1 MRNLNFMRAFLLPLL
16 VLASAPFAPGK
27 PPQAA
32 PKVAAKSVETIAK
45 EAKPSVVKVLQ
56 EGREG
61 LDGLGTGFVVSQ
73 DGLIA
78 TNMHVIG
85 EARRLEVEMSDG
97 TKHEVTEV
105 TATDAHWDLA
115 LLRISAKGLKPLA
128 LGDSDEIKQGQPVV
142 AMGNPEGLAFSIV
155 DGVVSEYPD
164 VVREVPMIRLA
175 MPIERGN
182 SGGPLLDRQGRVLGL
197 ITMKHTVTEN
207 LGYAMPVNELK
218 HLIAKPN
225 PVPMDRW
232 MTIGVLNPKVWQPAL
247 GSRWTQR
254 SGTIKST
261 GIGGGFGGRTLC
273 LSKTEVPQE
282 TFEVSVNVKLDDE
295 SGAAGLLFCAQDADH
310 YYGFYPSNGKM
321 RFTRFEGPDVYSW
334 TVLDEFPTEAY
345 RPGAWNHLRVRVEP
359 GQIIGWVNGQKV
371 LAHGDTGLRGGQAG
385 ICRFRSPAAEYRGF
399 RVGADLGEK
408 AIPEEVAAAIDTAL
422 DEFSA
427 SETGRDK
434 TLDELL
440 QDPASSRRLLG
451 ERRRELEKQAAALK
465 DLEKDLHRRAVTRD
479 ILAELAKPE
488 EKIDLLRAAL
498 LLARHD
504 NAEIDV
510 AQYLQQLTPM
520 VDELK
525 GDAEIKKGTAA
536 AVKRLNRFLFEEC
549 GFHGSR
555 HDYGSKFNSYMSELL
570 DDREGLPITLSVLYI
585 ELARRLEVPEVFGV
599 ALPGRFMVGW
609 KDGPEG
615 DLRLVDAFNRGEIIT
630 VADAAL
636 ELSNSGQFD
645 ESELQPASK
654 RGIILRMLR
663 NLLGMALDEEN
674 AAKDS
679 LPYLDLT
686 VAIDPE
692 ASIERITRAQMRQR
706 LGQKAAAREDVQWL
720 IEHFPESG
728 PEEFRAKLDEW
739 MQSLRE

>member
-1 MRNLNFMRAFLLPLL
+1 MRAFLLPLL
-16 VLASAPFAPGK
+16 VLAAASLSAGK

-32 PKVAAKSVETIAK
+32 PKAAAKTVEVIAK
-45 EAKPSVVKVLQ
+45 ETKPSVVKVLQ

-61 LDGLGTGFVVSQ
+61 LDGLGTGFVVSE

-78 TNMHVIG
+78 TNLHVIG

-97 TKHEVTEV
+97 TKHEVTEI

-115 LLRISAKGLKPLA
+115 LLRIAAKGLKPLPLA
-128 LGDSDEIKQGQPVV
+128 DSDTIKQGQSVV

-197 ITMKHTVTEN
+197 ITMKNTVTDN

-218 HLIAKPN
+218 RMMAKPN

-232 MTIGVLNPKVWQPAL
+232 MTIGVLNPKAWQPAL

-254 SGTIKST
+254 AGTIKST
-261 GIGGGFGGRTLC
+261 GIGSGFGGRTLC
-273 LSKTEVPQE
+273 LSKSEVPQE

-334 TVLDEFPTEAY
+334 VVLEEFPTEAY
-345 RPGAWNHLRVRVEP
+345 RPGSWNHLRIRVEP
-359 GQIIGWVNGQKV
+359 DQIIGWVNGQKV
-371 LAHGDTGLRGGQAG
+371 LVHEDTGLRGGQAG

-408 AIPEEVAAAIDTAL
+408 AIPEAMAASIDAAL
-422 DEFSA
+422 DQFST
-427 SETGRDK
+427 SESGRDE
-434 TLDELL
+434 TLDDLL
-440 QDPASSRRLLG
+440 QDPSASRRLLA
-451 ERRRELEKQAAALK
+451 ERRRELERQAAALK

-510 AQYLQQLTPM
+510 AQYLQQFTRM

-525 GDAEIKKGTAA
+525 ADSEIKKGTAS
-536 AVKRLNRFLFEEC
+536 AVARLNHFLFEEC

-555 HDYGSKFNSYMSELL
+555 HDYSSKANSYMSELL

-599 ALPGRFMVGW
+599 PLPGRFMVGW
-609 KDGPEG
+609 KEGPEG
-615 DLRLVDAFNRGEIIT
+615 ELRLVDAFERGENLS
-630 VADAAL
+630 VAEAAL
-636 ELSNSGQFD
+636 ELSAAGQFD

-663 NLLGMALDEEN
+663 NLLGMALDEDSS
-674 AAKDS
+674 AKDT

-692 ASIERITRAQMRQR
+692 ASVERITRAQMNQR

-720 IEHFPESG
+720 ITHFPDSG

-739 MQSLRE
+739 MQSLRD